1 MNMLDHKID
10 VSSATYLSL
19 SEGDAKHTGFANL
32 RDALD
37 TALYVETL
45 LSGEREWITN
55 RLSWL
60 FTSQSFL
67 ILALVTYLV
76 SGKKLGHGL
85 SFVLIWGLHVTG
97 IVTCVFVGLAI
108 FAADH
113 ELNKLSNVRCKV
125 TQRINDFTSPLRIPL
140 IGAGKKH
147 RDTTWTFH
155 LGFLPHMLLPWV
167 LTLLWVAL
175 LIAYLVDPPM
185 F

>member
-76 SGKKLGHGL
+76 SGKKLGPRAL
-85 SFVLIWGLHVTG
+85 
-97 IVTCVFVGLAI
+97 
-108 FAADH
+108 
-113 ELNKLSNVRCKV
+113 
-125 TQRINDFTSPLRIPL
+125 LRIDLGPSCNR
-140 IGAGKKH
+140 H
-147 RDTTWTFH
+147 RH
-155 LGFLPHMLLPWV
+155 LCICRFSNLCGGS
-167 LTLLWVAL
+167 
-175 LIAYLVDPPM
+175 
-185 F
+185 